1 LKVAGSNAAGVA
13 TFTPRVSV
21 ASSRRRGGNAPIA
34 PVVPKA
40 FEEFGGVRIDDYDW
54 LRDRKDPRVIAYLDA
69 ENAYADARLEPIKP
83 LVDELAA
90 ELKVRSAQEDAS
102 VPAADNGYLY
112 ERRFA
117 QGAQY
122 PLIVRRKDAPGA
134 EELVL
139 EVGALAA
146 DHPHQYQLGWWTVS
160 PDNTR
165 IAFAV
170 DFNGDREFRIFVRT
184 IATGKIIDEGVDNAA
199 SNLVFAA
206 DSETLF

>member
-1 LKVAGSNAAGVA
+1 
-13 TFTPRVSV
+13 
-21 ASSRRRGGNAPIA
+21 
-34 PVVPKA
+34 
-40 FEEFGGVRIDDYDW
+40 VRIDNYDW

-102 VPAADNGYLY
+102 VPAAQNGYAY

-122 PLIVRRKDAPGA
+122 PLIVRRKDMPGA
-134 EELVL
+134 EEELVL
-139 EVGALAA
+139 DVGALAA
-146 DHPHQYQLGWWTVS
+146 GHPHQYQLGSWTVS
-160 PDNTR
+160 PNNTR
-165 IAFAV
+165 VAFAV

-184 IATGKIIDEGVDNAA
+184 IATGV
-199 SNLVFAA
+199 
-206 DSETLF
+206 SE

>member
-1 LKVAGSNAAGVA
+1 MVSRLPAPSLSQAEGYFGSLRP
-13 TFTPRVSV
+13 T
-21 ASSRRRGGNAPIA
+21 RRRAAAPIA
-34 PVVPKA
+34 PVVPKTFA
-40 FEEFGGVRIDDYDW
+40 EFGGVRIDNYDW

-134 EELVL
+134 EEELVL
-139 EVGALAA
+139 DVGALAA
-146 DHPHQYQLGWWTVS
+146 GHPHHISSAGG
-160 PDNTR
+160 P
-165 IAFAV
+165 
-170 DFNGDREFRIFVRT
+170 
-184 IATGKIIDEGVDNAA
+184 
-199 SNLVFAA
+199 
-206 DSETLF
+206 